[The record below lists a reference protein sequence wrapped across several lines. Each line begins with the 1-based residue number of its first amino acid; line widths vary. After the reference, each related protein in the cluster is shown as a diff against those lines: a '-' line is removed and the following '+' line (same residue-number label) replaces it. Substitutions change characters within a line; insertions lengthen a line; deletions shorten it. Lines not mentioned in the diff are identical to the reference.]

1 MDSLQFLTYNEL
13 VERKKRYIYEIR
25 ELYKILDLIP
35 ETTFLGIL
43 SIKSSIKKKRKHLH
57 DIAEMIKKR
66 EDEGDE

>member
-13 VERKKRYIYEIR
+13 VERKKRYIHEIR

-57 DIAEMIKKR
+57 DITEMIKKR